1 VALPPISEQHRII
14 EDVNY
19 KFEVLFRFE
28 KTIKTKIKCVK
39 KIHQSILKKAFKGEL
54 VEQDP
59 NDEPASTLLKR
70 IHEERQHRADEER
83 QKPRPQRG
91 RKVTTE
97 VVRRSLYETLQE
109 AGQPLP
115 VRDLFQQ
122 AGFSQETIDDFYEEV
137 RRAIYID
144 KVIRCKHGANNE
156 VFLEV
161 ID

>member
-1 VALPPISEQHRII
+1 MFFSVISCLDNIVEANIKRIR
-14 EDVNY
+14 
-19 KFEVLFRFE
+19 KMR
-28 KTIKTKIKCVK
+28 
-39 KIHQSILKKAFKGEL
+39 QSILKKAFKGEL